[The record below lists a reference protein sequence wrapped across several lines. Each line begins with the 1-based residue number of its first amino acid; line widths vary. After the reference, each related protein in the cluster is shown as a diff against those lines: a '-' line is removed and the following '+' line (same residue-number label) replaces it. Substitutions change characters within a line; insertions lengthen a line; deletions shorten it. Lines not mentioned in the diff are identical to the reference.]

1 MPTRRFMSAKLV
13 RLPALFDD
21 HFAFAGETWVRLG
34 QPGSS
39 FAGVGGHRN
48 AEMAKLDDAPVI
60 LQ

>member
-1 MPTRRFMSAKLV
+1 MSAKLV